1 MAEDFARAVDDGLRL
16 SKRLY
21 FGKDRAVAPPRSF
34 PTMDRMDHSFLP
46 TAPMVYAV
54 IHDPGIVDNPDIP
67 SYQPHV
73 HGRCDPPAL
82 IPLQMNGIE
91 LQADCYLDTAIIRI
105 TGSWRVHCV
114 MGSRSCD
121 CRIAI
126 PMGEQGSVLGCEVD
140 DPRKSHRT
148 SLIALEDKSKNA
160 SEKPERVDGGFL
172 TSSIFTLTIP
182 QVDGGTTLSITMSW
196 SQKLLYNSSGN
207 LSLNVPFT
215 FPEYVIPAGKKM
227 SKKEKIALTV
237 NVGSAAEVLCKTTS
251 HPLKESMR
259 KPGKLS
265 FVYESEVLA
274 WSKAD
279 LSFSYSVSSSQ
290 IYGGILLHSPPVD
303 DADQR
308 EMFCMY
314 LYPGNEQGK
323 VFRKKMVFVVD
334 ISGSMQGKALD
345 DVKNVLST
353 ALSKLPP
360 EDMFNIIAFN
370 DEARQFSESMEMATK
385 DAVERAIQW
394 IKMNF
399 IAGGG
404 TDILLPLTKATEMLN
419 EGGTGG
425 SVPII
430 FLVTDGAVK
439 NERHICDVMRNNQT
453 EKQSIHPRIYTFG
466 IGTFCNHYF
475 LRMLA
480 MIGRGRYDGAYD
492 LDSVEPRMQKLYKRA
507 SSTTFVNIAV
517 DAFDDLDE
525 VKVYPSSIPDLASES
540 LMTVSGRYSGKFPD
554 IVKARGLLANLDNI
568 ILDLKVQQAKDIPL
582 DKLFAKD
589 QIEQL
594 TAEAWCSENKQLVE
608 MVEKMSM
615 KMGVM
620 SEYTQMV
627 IFQNADKVH
636 ESIKVQQSKKNAYEK
651 MAAPK
656 GDKMM
661 LLPFCG
667 VGFGNLEAT
676 SDNTPLGI
684 GEKKPEAA
692 EIFVKAASNCCGNL
706 CSYCCCPCCIQACSR
721 MNNQCAIALTQL
733 CTAFACFCCFEC
745 CLEMCCDTQSV
756 S

>member
-1 MAEDFARAVDDGLRL
+1 MAEDFAKAVDDGLRL

-54 IHDPGIVDNPDIP
+54 IHDPAIVDNPDIP

-91 LQADCYLDTAIIRI
+91 LQADCYLDSAIIRI

-140 DPRKSHRT
+140 DPRKSYRT

-160 SEKPERVDGGFL
+160 SEKLERVDGGFL
-172 TSSIFTLTIP
+172 TSNTFTLTIP

-227 SKKEKIALTV
+227 SKKEKIALNV

-265 FVYESEVLA
+265 FIYESEVLA

-290 IYGGILLHSPPVD
+290 ISGGILLQSPPVD
-303 DADQR
+303 DVDQR
-308 EMFCMY
+308 DMFNMY
-314 LYPGNEQGK
+314 LYPGKEQGK
-323 VFRKKMVFVVD
+323 VFRKKIVFVVD

-370 DEARQFSESMEMATK
+370 EEARQFSESMEMATK
-385 DAVERAIQW
+385 DAVERALQW
-394 IKMNF
+394 IKINF
-399 IAGGG
+399 VAGGG
-404 TDILLPLTKATEMLN
+404 TDILFPLTKATEMLN
-419 EGGTGG
+419 DGG
-425 SVPII
+425 SDGLVPII
-430 FLVTDGAVK
+430 FLVTDGAVE
-439 NERHICDVMRNNQT
+439 NERHICDVMQKNQT
-453 EKQSIHPRIYTFG
+453 EKQPIHPRIYTFG

-480 MIGRGRYDGAYD
+480 MIGRGQYDAAYD
-492 LDSVEPRMQKLYKRA
+492 LDSVEPQMQKLYKRA
-507 SSTTFVNIAV
+507 SSTTFVNIAI

-525 VKVYPSSIPDLASES
+525 VKVYPSSIPDLSSES
-540 LMTVSGRYSGKFPD
+540 LMMVSGRYSGKFPE

-568 ILDLKVQQAKDIPL
+568 VLDLKVQQAKDIPL

-608 MVEKMSM
+608 MVEKMSI

-627 IFQNADKVH
+627 IYQNADKVN
-636 ESIKVQQSKKNAYEK
+636 ESIKVQQLKKNSYEK
-651 MAAPK
+651 MVAPS
-656 GDKMM
+656 GDKML
-661 LLPFCG
+661 LLPFGG

-676 SDNTPLGI
+676 SDNTPLGT
-684 GEKKPEAA
+684 GERKPEAA
-692 EIFVKAASNCCGNL
+692 EIFVKAASDCCGNL
-706 CSYCCCPCCIQACSR
+706 CSFCCCPCCLQACTK
-721 MNNQCAIALTQL
+721 MNNQCAIVLTQL
-733 CTAFACFCCFEC
+733 CTAFACFGCFDC
-745 CLEMCCDTQSV
+745 CLEMCCETRSV

>member
-1 MAEDFARAVDDGLRL
+1 MAEDFAKAVDDGLRL

-82 IPLQMNGIE
+82 IPLQMNAVE
-91 LQADCYLDTAIIRI
+91 LQADCYLDKAIIRI

-140 DPRKSHRT
+140 DPRKSYRT

-172 TSSIFTLTIP
+172 TPNIFTLTIP
-182 QVDGGTTLSITMSW
+182 QVDGGTTLSITMTW
-196 SQKLLYNSSGN
+196 SQKLLFNSSGD
-207 LSLNVPFT
+207 LCLDVPFT
-215 FPEYVIPAGKKM
+215 FPHYVIPAGKKM
-227 SKKEKIALTV
+227 SKKEKIVLNI
-237 NVGSAAEVLCKTTS
+237 NVGSAVEVSCKTTS

-265 FVYESEVLA
+265 FVYESEVLV
-274 WSKAD
+274 WSKSN
-279 LSFSYSVSSSQ
+279 LSFSYSISSSQ
-290 IYGGILLHSPPVD
+290 ISGGILLQSPPVD

-314 LYPGNEQGK
+314 LYPGKDKGK
-323 VFRKKMVFVVD
+323 VFRKKIVFVVD
-334 ISGSMQGKALD
+334 VSGSMQGKALD

-370 DEARQFSESMEMATK
+370 EDTRQFSESMEMATM
-385 DAVERAIQW
+385 DAVERALQW

-399 IAGGG
+399 VARGG

-419 EGGTGG
+419 DGGNGD

-430 FLVTDGAVK
+430 FLVTDGAVH
-439 NERHICDVMRNNQT
+439 NERHICDVMQKNRT
-453 EKQSIHPRIYTFG
+453 KKQSIHPRIYTFG

-480 MIGRGRYDGAYD
+480 MIGRGQYDAAYD
-492 LDSVEPRMQKLYKRA
+492 LDLVEPQLQNLYKRA
-507 SSTTFVNIAV
+507 ASTIFVNIAV
-517 DAFDDLDE
+517 DTFDDLDE
-525 VKVYPSSIPDLASES
+525 VEVYPSSIPDLSSES
-540 LMTVSGRYSGKFPD
+540 PMTVSGRYRGKFPEV
-554 IVKARGLLANLDNI
+554 VKARGLLANLDNI
-568 ILDLKVQQAKDIPL
+568 VLDLNVQEAKDIPI

-608 MVEKMSM
+608 MVKKMST
-615 KMGVM
+615 KMGVL
-620 SEYTQMV
+620 SEYTQMI
-627 IFQNADKVH
+627 IFQNVDKVI
-636 ESIKVQQSKKNAYEK
+636 ESIKVQQKKNAYEK
-651 MAAPK
+651 MVAPK
-656 GDKMM
+656 GDKML
-661 LLPFCG
+661 LLPLFG

-676 SDNTPLGI
+676 SDNTPLGN
-684 GEKKPEAA
+684 GERKPEAA
-692 EIFVKAASNCCGNL
+692 EIFAKAASNCCGKL
-706 CSYCCCPCCIQACSR
+706 CSFCCCPCCIEACSR
-721 MNNQCAIALTQL
+721 MNNQCAILLTQL
-733 CTAFACFCCFEC
+733 CTALTCFGCFDC
-745 CLEMCCDTQSV
+745 CLEMCCDNRSA

>member
-1 MAEDFARAVDDGLRL
+1 MAEDFAKAVDDGLRL

-82 IPLQMNGIE
+82 IPLQMNAIE

-160 SEKPERVDGGFL
+160 SEKPERLDGGFL
-172 TSSIFTLTIP
+172 TPNIFTLTIP
-182 QVDGGTTLSITMSW
+182 QVDGGTTLSITMTW
-196 SQKLLYNSSGN
+196 SQKLLYNSSGD
-207 LSLNVPFT
+207 LSLDVPFT
-215 FPEYVIPAGKKM
+215 FPQYVIPAGKKM
-227 SKKEKIALTV
+227 AKKEKIVLNM
-237 NVGSAAEVLCKTTS
+237 NVGSAVEVLCKTTS

-265 FVYESEVLA
+265 FIYESEVLM
-274 WSKAD
+274 WSKSD

-290 IYGGILLHSPPVD
+290 ISGGILLQSPPVD

-314 LYPGNEQGK
+314 LYPGKEKGK
-323 VFRKKMVFVVD
+323 VFRKKIVFVVD

-345 DVKNVLST
+345 GVKNVLST

-370 DEARQFSESMEMATK
+370 EDTRQFSESMEMATK
-385 DAVERAIQW
+385 DAVDRALQW
-394 IKMNF
+394 IEMNF
-399 IAGGG
+399 VAGGG

-419 EGGTGG
+419 DGGNGG

-430 FLVTDGAVK
+430 FLVTDGAVH
-439 NERHICDVMRNNQT
+439 NERHICDVMRKNQT

-480 MIGRGRYDGAYD
+480 MIGRGQYDAAYD
-492 LDSVEPRMQKLYKRA
+492 VDLVEPQMQKLYKRA
-507 SSTTFVNIAV
+507 ASTIFVNIAM

-525 VKVYPSSIPDLASES
+525 VKVYPSSIPDLSSES
-540 LMTVSGRYSGKFPD
+540 PITVSGRYRGKFPEV
-554 IVKARGLLANLDNI
+554 VKAKGLLANLDNI
-568 ILDLKVQQAKDIPL
+568 VLDLNVQQAKDIPL
-582 DKLFAKD
+582 DKLFAKN

-594 TAEAWCSENKQLVE
+594 TAEAWCSENQQLVE
-608 MVEKMSM
+608 TVKKMST
-615 KMGVM
+615 KAGVM

-627 IFQNADKVH
+627 IFQNADKVN
-636 ESIKVQQSKKNAYEK
+636 ESIKVQQKKNAYEK
-651 MAAPK
+651 MVPPK

-676 SDNTPLGI
+676 SDNTPLGT
-684 GEKKPEAA
+684 GERKPEAA

-706 CSYCCCPCCIQACSR
+706 CSFCCCPCCIETCSR
-721 MNNQCAIALTQL
+721 MNNQCAILLTQL
-733 CTAFACFCCFEC
+733 CTALACFGCFDC
-745 CLEMCCDTQSV
+745 CLEMCCDNRSA